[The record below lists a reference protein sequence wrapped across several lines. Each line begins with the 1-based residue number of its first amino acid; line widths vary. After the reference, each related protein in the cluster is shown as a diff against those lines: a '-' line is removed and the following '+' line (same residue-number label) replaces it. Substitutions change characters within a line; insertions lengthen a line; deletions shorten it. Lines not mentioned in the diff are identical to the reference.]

1 MDWVNTKELLLEAGK
16 KYRYILLLLLSGIML
31 MLFSIPDT
39 SSQPATEVTVQ
50 QRRNL
55 EDALSEMLS
64 RLYGAGEV
72 EVLLTQACGEE
83 TIYQTDGN
91 QSREDFRTDTV
102 IVTNQDRKE
111 TGLVKQVNAP
121 IYLGA
126 IVLCQG
132 ADSPQVKLSI
142 VEAVSS
148 ATGLTS
154 DRITVLKMK

>member
-1 MDWVNTKELLLEAGK
+1 
-16 KYRYILLLLLSGIML
+16 
-31 MLFSIPDT
+31 
-39 SSQPATEVTVQ
+39 
-50 QRRNL
+50 
-55 EDALSEMLS
+55 MLS

-83 TIYQTDGN
+83 TIYQTDDN

>member
-39 SSQPATEVTVQ
+39 SSQPVTEVTVQ
-50 QRRNL
+50 QRNL
-55 EDALSEMLS
+55 EEALSEMLS

-72 EVLLTQACGEE
+72 EVLLTQSCGEE
-83 TIYQTDGN
+83 TIYQTDDN

-132 ADSPQVKLSI
+132 ADRPQVKLSI